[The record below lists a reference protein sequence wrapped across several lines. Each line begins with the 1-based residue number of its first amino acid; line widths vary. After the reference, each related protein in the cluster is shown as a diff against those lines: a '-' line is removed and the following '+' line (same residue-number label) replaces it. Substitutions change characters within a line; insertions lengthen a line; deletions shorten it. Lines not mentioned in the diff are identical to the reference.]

1 MLVESGARTSLEV
14 DQLKIPDEL
23 VRASEF
29 HTHLGPYLVVGM
41 RMGRVVTRELGD
53 SPFTVKIRA
62 RTGRVPPYSCLVDG
76 VQVSTP
82 CTVGNGC
89 LEVADDRAMAID
101 ATKDGRTLRVALRR
115 DVFERIETTCTEEN
129 QESFACEIWEMPEE
143 ELLSITAA
151 SGQNDDTAGRE
162 KRDGR

>member
-1 MLVESGARTSLEV
+1 M
-14 DQLKIPDEL
+14 KIPDEL

-41 RMGRVVTRELGD
+41 RMGRAVTRELGD
-53 SPFTVKIRA
+53 RPFTVRIRA
-62 RTGRVPPYSCLVDG
+62 HTGRVPPYSCLVDG

-115 DVFERIETTCTEEN
+115 DVFESIETTCTEEN
-129 QESFACEIWEMPEE
+129 QESFACRIWEMPEE
-143 ELLSITAA
+143 ELLLIAPA
-151 SGQNDDTAGRE
+151 SGQGNGASERE
-162 KRDGR
+162 KRDGA

>member
-1 MLVESGARTSLEV
+1 VEV

-41 RMGRVVTRELGD
+41 RMGRAVTRELGD
-53 SPFTVKIRA
+53 RPFTVKIRA
-62 RTGRVPPYSCLVDG
+62 HTGRVPPYSCLLDG

-101 ATKDGRTLRVALRR
+101 ATGEGRSVRISLRR

-129 QESFACEIWEMPEE
+129 QESFACEIWEMPED
-143 ELLSITAA
+143 ELLLIAA
-151 SGQNDDTAGRE
+151 AAGQDDDASGRE
-162 KRDGR
+162 KRDGE

>member
-1 MLVESGARTSLEV
+1 MEV

-41 RMGRVVTRELGD
+41 RMGRAVTRELGD
-53 SPFTVKIRA
+53 RPFTIRIRA
-62 RTGRVPPYSCLVDG
+62 HTGRVPPYSCLLDG

-82 CTVGNGC
+82 CTIGNGC
-89 LEVADDRAMAID
+89 LEVADDCAMAID
-101 ATKDGRTLRVALRR
+101 ATKDGRTVRVALRR
-115 DVFERIETTCTEEN
+115 DVFESIEKTCTEEN

-143 ELLSITAA
+143 KLLLIGAA
-151 SGQNDDTAGRE
+151 PGRGGDTSGLE
-162 KRDGR
+162 KRDGK